1 MARMFGTDGVRGV
14 AGSEL
19 TIELAMK
26 LGQAGAYVLTKEKS
40 HQPTIIVGCD
50 TRISG
55 GMLANALMAGICS
68 VGANAVY
75 AGVLPTPAVA
85 YLTRKHKVDA
95 GVVISASHN
104 PMEFNG
110 IKFFNGEGYKLSDAL
125 EDEIEELI
133 KNEMKDVTMPIGSG
147 VGRVEYRF
155 DMREEYV
162 DFIEKW
168 MKEYGFTL
176 DIITEACKRTIQA
189 IHQPSFEYTDTILH
203 SWKDNKIH
211 HLEDIAVLDA
221 SYKDKKAK
229 KHPTPPKNTG
239 SKFNNF
245 SQRNY
250 NYDQLERQLL
260 NRSIQ

>member
-1 MARMFGTDGVRGV
+1 MQLSTVHNQAYYAVIK
-14 AGSEL
+14 S
-19 TIELAMK
+19 
-26 LGQAGAYVLTKEKS
+26 LG
-40 HQPTIIVGCD
+40 
-50 TRISG
+50 ISNRN
-55 GMLANALMAGICS
+55 L
-68 VGANAVY
+68 VPY
-75 AGVLPTPAVA
+75 
-85 YLTRKHKVDA
+85 
-95 GVVISASHN
+95 
-104 PMEFNG
+104 
-110 IKFFNGEGYKLSDAL
+110 
-125 EDEIEELI
+125 
-133 KNEMKDVTMPIGSG
+133 EM
-147 VGRVEYRF
+147 
-155 DMREEYV
+155 

>member
-1 MARMFGTDGVRGV
+1 MILSR
-14 AGSEL
+14 
-19 TIELAMK
+19 K
-26 LGQAGAYVLTKEKS
+26 
-40 HQPTIIVGCD
+40 P
-50 TRISG
+50 
-55 GMLANALMAGICS
+55 AN
-68 VGANAVY
+68 V
-75 AGVLPTPAVA
+75 PF
-85 YLTRKHKVDA
+85 R
-95 GVVISASHN
+95 
-104 PMEFNG
+104 
-110 IKFFNGEGYKLSDAL
+110 
-125 EDEIEELI
+125 
-133 KNEMKDVTMPIGSG
+133 
-147 VGRVEYRF
+147 
-155 DMREEYV
+155 
-162 DFIEKW
+162 
-168 MKEYGFTL
+168 
-176 DIITEACKRTIQA
+176 Q

>member
-1 MARMFGTDGVRGV
+1 MIKSLGISNRNLVPYEMA
-14 AGSEL
+14 
-19 TIELAMK
+19 
-26 LGQAGAYVLTKEKS
+26 
-40 HQPTIIVGCD
+40 
-50 TRISG
+50 
-55 GMLANALMAGICS
+55 
-68 VGANAVY
+68 
-75 AGVLPTPAVA
+75 
-85 YLTRKHKVDA
+85 
-95 GVVISASHN
+95 
-104 PMEFNG
+104 
-110 IKFFNGEGYKLSDAL
+110 
-125 EDEIEELI
+125 
-133 KNEMKDVTMPIGSG
+133 
-147 VGRVEYRF
+147 
-155 DMREEYV
+155 
-162 DFIEKW
+162 FIEKW